1 MIWFSICLLFTF
13 VIWFSSNAMVKP
25 NLYLQVFR
33 GEFSCRKLV
42 NFVYRC
48 LFKKLTSH
56 WLINEKIV
64 KSFHL
69 VHQGKL
75 FKGKLAGLNAA
86 EGDYRLI
93 VEIDREF
100 NWVATVCN
108 RSQKLAPPCRSI
120 TCLLNNSSLAFSR
133 ALDRWPFFLFNDNS
147 NYFGLVLQRSNR
159 NAFKE
164 ILIFFQNDGAV
175 HFLVNC
181 HFCCHRN

>member
-1 MIWFSICLLFTF
+1 MIWFSICLLFTFVIWFIAQTLWSSRIFTCKLFTF

-48 LFKKLTSH
+48 LFKKLASH

-133 ALDRWPFFLFNDNS
+133 ALDRWPFFSIKLITLITSDWF
-147 NYFGLVLQRSNR
+147 Y
-159 NAFKE
+159 NAQIGTLLKKS
-164 ILIFFQNDGAV
+164 
-175 HFLVNC
+175 
-181 HFCCHRN
+181 

>member
-48 LFKKLTSH
+48 LFKKLASH

-93 VEIDREF
+93 VEIDL
-100 NWVATVCN
+100 NLIGLP
-108 RSQKLAPPCRSI
+108 RSAIGLK
-120 TCLLNNSSLAFSR
+120 NSRHPVDQSR
-133 ALDRWPFFLFNDNS
+133 AYLTTRHSRFPALWIDDLIFFLIDNS